1 MSLLNREGMWHV
13 VERRLRAMQPEL
25 RGKRAVD
32 IPAGVGESSRL
43 LHELGAQVEA
53 YDLFPGEFRAKGL
66 TCRGADLTSRLP
78 IDDAHADFI
87 LCQEG
92 IEHLPDQL
100 HVLRE
105 FNRILRPGGRVLITT
120 PNVSHLRARLSHF
133 LVESDLYSR
142 LPPSE
147 VDAVW
152 FGGDRPDELYYG
164 HVFLVG
170 AAKLRVLG
178 RLAGLTLDR
187 VHGNHISAGSLL
199 LGGLYP
205 LILAANGWAYL
216 CSMRRDKHAD
226 SAWKQRVYGEVL
238 RLNVDPRILFC
249 KHLIVEFRKHCEAA
263 EVSAGLYQ
271 KFRHAA

>member
-1 MSLLNREGMWHV
+1 MSWLNREGMWHV
-13 VERRLRAMQPEL
+13 VERRLRSMQGEL
-25 RGKRAVD
+25 SGRIAVD
-32 IPAGVGESSRL
+32 LPAGVGDSSRL

-53 YDLFPGEFRAKGL
+53 YDLFPGDFRAKGL
-66 TCRGADLTSRLP
+66 TCRAADLTRRLP
-78 IDDAHADFI
+78 IRDQHADFI

-105 FNRILRPGGRVLITT
+105 FNRILKPGGRVLITT
-120 PNVSHLRARLSHF
+120 PNVSHLRARLSHL

-152 FGGDRPDELYYG
+152 FGGERPDELYFG

-170 AAKLRVLG
+170 AAKLRVLS
-178 RLAGLTLDR
+178 RLAGMALDR
-187 VHGNHISAGSLL
+187 IHGNHVSAGSVA

-216 CSMRRDKHAD
+216 RSMRRDKHAD
-226 SAWKQRVYGEVL
+226 TAWKRRVYREVL

-249 KHLIVEFRKHCEAA
+249 KHLIVELRKECEAA